1 MAIRNL
7 LYVYICLD
15 LNSKV
20 SEKLAKF
27 KEIFKILFKQISLDF
42 SFKSRELSNI
52 LQAQLFLLTTGRTSL
67 SIQND
72 FFPKLTQISET
83 A

>member
-1 MAIRNL
+1 MVIRNL

-52 LQAQLFLLTTGRTSL
+52 LQAQLFFINNRK
-67 SIQND
+67 N
-72 FFPKLTQISET
+72 
-83 A
+83 